1 MAYNDGMWVFPF
13 LVLACGDTSV
23 SKPAIDPNR
32 DTGTPTE
39 GFSAPEDSD
48 APEDTAERTDSGG
61 HPPTDTADDC
71 VGVPSDV
78 SHTLEF
84 DASLLVED
92 RARTLHNPLKGFMT
106 SYLWG
111 EPITDFP
118 DQMEF
123 LYLPMNTLWDESG
136 DTLEAGLE
144 PYLVA
149 ADERG
154 HHAVLRVFV
163 DYPTRPSG
171 LPEYLS
177 DTIGCSPYTEHGGGC
192 SPDYDNPAFLE
203 AMVGLIE
210 AMGARYDGD
219 PRLGFVQLG
228 MLGFWGEWHTWP
240 HDDWFP
246 TEATQNTI
254 LNTYIASFATT
265 HLQIRRAAA
274 SSVSLRMGFHDDSFA
289 YSTIG
294 ETSWF
299 FLPGLVSAG
308 AVERWQEVPIGGE
321 LRPELQPSVF
331 SDDYVLSEYAQDINE
346 CIEQTHASY
355 LLNYY
360 AFNGEEHGYLGEDR
374 TRAEQS
380 AMQMGYQFEIQ
391 STAANASGLSEDT
404 INLSL
409 DIVVTQTGVAPF
421 YYPLSVSID
430 SDALETPV
438 VTDTDLHTL
447 LPGDSQSITIDLGR
461 VSADIIN
468 NPVHLELTSP
478 MLLPSQRIT
487 LATTT
492 TDSPDVGA
500 TTLLWSFVCEAEGVD
515 HPLGTTLGTDAH
527 DCPCVCD
534 VDGVFRGN
542 DGEVCG

>member
-1 MAYNDGMWVFPF
+1 
-13 LVLACGDTSV
+13 
-23 SKPAIDPNR
+23 
-32 DTGTPTE
+32 
-39 GFSAPEDSD
+39 
-48 APEDTAERTDSGG
+48 
-61 HPPTDTADDC
+61 
-71 VGVPSDV
+71 
-78 SHTLEF
+78 
-84 DASLLVED
+84 
-92 RARTLHNPLKGFMT
+92 
-106 SYLWG
+106 
-111 EPITDFP
+111 
-118 DQMEF
+118 
-123 LYLPMNTLWDESG
+123 
-136 DTLEAGLE
+136 
-144 PYLVA
+144 
-149 ADERG
+149 
-154 HHAVLRVFV
+154 
-163 DYPTRPSG
+163 
-171 LPEYLS
+171 
-177 DTIGCSPYTEHGGGC
+177 
-192 SPDYDNPAFLE
+192 
-203 AMVGLIE
+203 
-210 AMGARYDGD
+210 
-219 PRLGFVQLG
+219 
-228 MLGFWGEWHTWP
+228 
-240 HDDWFP
+240 
-246 TEATQNTI
+246 
-254 LNTYIASFATT
+254 
-265 HLQIRRAAA
+265 
-274 SSVSLRMGFHDDSFA
+274 
-289 YSTIG
+289 
-294 ETSWF
+294 
-299 FLPGLVSAG
+299 
-308 AVERWQEVPIGGE
+308 
-321 LRPELQPSVF
+321 
-331 SDDYVLSEYAQDINE
+331 
-346 CIEQTHASY
+346 
-355 LLNYY
+355 
-360 AFNGEEHGYLGEDR
+360 LGEDR